1 MTTTLTE
8 RTHAHL
14 RRGIVGFPT
23 ALATSVG
30 VVMASPVILTATT
43 GFSIG
48 GWAFVVAMLIAF
60 VLMLAQASTF
70 AEAATML
77 PTAGSVYDYIA
88 CGCGRFFAITGTISA
103 YMLVHVFAGTAET
116 ILSGVMATVNFP
128 GLHGMLAAH
137 DATWTVGVGLVVLFA
152 GLNYFGITAF
162 GRVEVFLT
170 FCMWTTLMIFGV
182 LGLAMVAQVR
192 LDGWF
197 GASAVGSDVFAVLSL
212 VGLAMFMFLGA
223 EFVTPL
229 APDLRDADRAIP
241 RAMFIGLCLVS
252 LCMLVWG
259 AAMQRQVP
267 NAPVDAKGLVHLLET
282 PEAIP
287 AFAEQLLGPFGRI
300 WLGFAFLCAGAATIN
315 TLMAGLPRILYG
327 MAVDGALPK
336 AFAYL
341 HPKYR
346 SPVVGI
352 VVSALIPIAH
362 VVWIRGDID
371 RILPLV
377 LAAVCAWGTAYLMVN
392 VSVVLL
398 RIRRP
403 DLARAYRSPLFPLL
417 QIVASVGILIAIW
430 HITPPHIQPRDVYV
444 PFGVML
450 GLTSLYAL
458 VWTVFVQ
465 RRPLFT
471 PAPVEQVLENEFE
484 RAESGGAHGID
495 RAAL

>member
-1 MTTTLTE
+1 MTLE
-8 RTHAHL
+8 ARTNAHL
-14 RRGIVGFPT
+14 ARGVVGFPT
-23 ALATSVG
+23 ALATSIG

-43 GFSIG
+43 GFSMG
-48 GWAFVVAMLIAF
+48 GGLFVVAMVIAF

-70 AEAATML
+70 SEAATLL

-88 CGCGRFFAITGTISA
+88 CGCGRFLAITGTISA

-128 GLHGMLAAH
+128 ELHALLAEH
-137 DATWTVGVGLVVLFA
+137 NATWAVGVAMVVLFA
-152 GLNYFGITAF
+152 ALNFFGITAF

-182 LGLAMVAQVR
+182 LGLSLVAHVK

-197 GASAVGSDVFAVLSL
+197 GPSAIGTDWLSVLSL
-212 VGLAMFMFLGA
+212 VGLAMFMFLGV

-229 APDLRDADRAIP
+229 APDLRNAHRSIP
-241 RAMFIGLCLVS
+241 RAMFMGLCLVS
-252 LCMLVWG
+252 LCMLAWG
-259 AAMQRQVP
+259 AAMQRQVE
-267 NAPVDAKGLVHLLET
+267 NVAVDPKGLVHLLET

-287 AFAEQLLGPFGRI
+287 AFAEQVLGHVGRV
-300 WLGFAFLCAGAATIN
+300 WLGIAFLCAGAATIN
-315 TLMAGLPRILYG
+315 TLMASLPRILYG
-327 MAVDGALPK
+327 MALDGALPK

-362 VVWIRGDID
+362 VVYINGDLD

-377 LAAVCAWGTAYLMVN
+377 LAAVCAWGTAYLLVN
-392 VSVVLL
+392 LSVVLL
-398 RIRRP
+398 RVRRP
-403 DLARAYRSPLFPLL
+403 ELARAYRSPWFPVP
-417 QIVASVGILIAIW
+417 QIVASVGIVVAIVFIA
-430 HITPPHIQPRDVYV
+430 PPTMNPRDIYV

-450 GLTSLYAL
+450 GLTALYAL
-458 VWTVFVQ
+458 VWIRFVQ
-465 RRPLFT
+465 RRSLFR
-471 PAPVEQVLENEFE
+471 PARVEEVMEGEFR
-484 RAESGGAHGID
+484 RAEASESFH
-495 RAAL
+495 